1 MDLSREHFARPPK
14 VGVSKQDTHH
24 PSITQEPPQSLHTG
38 YHVHGGWA
46 VPFSSLCLLLPL
58 PHFCKPL
65 ERTWGGGG
73 RAFSSIRKH
82 LFHLDSCLSR
92 RRASGTG
99 CPRGDCTE
107 RRLMPA
113 ESHLMPWS
121 PVSYPVQ
128 HQDSDYFLAKSA
140 QGHD

>member
-1 MDLSREHFARPPK
+1 MQDHQRWACLSR
-14 VGVSKQDTHH
+14 THIIH
-24 PSITQEPPQSLHTG
+24 PSLRNHLSHSTQGTMCMVDGLSPSAPSAYSCPSPTS
-38 YHVHGGWA
+38 VSPW
-46 VPFSSLCLLLPL
+46 
-58 PHFCKPL
+58 K
-65 ERTWGGGG
+65 ERGGGGG